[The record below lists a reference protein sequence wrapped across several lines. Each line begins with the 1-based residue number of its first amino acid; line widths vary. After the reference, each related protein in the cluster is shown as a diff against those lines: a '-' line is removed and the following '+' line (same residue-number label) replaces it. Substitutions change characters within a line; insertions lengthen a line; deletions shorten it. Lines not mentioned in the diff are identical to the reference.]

1 MLSQTVSPKSQDRS
15 PDVPVIWHVDLE
27 IEGMTC
33 AQCPPFVEKWL
44 RGYPGV
50 RSVTVDPRSAIA
62 SIVYDPREAG
72 LKNLINIVRVSGRT
86 AGEATLRIPVRN
98 LHSPAGATRL
108 EAELGAVPGV
118 LSAKTN
124 RAAATI
130 DVKCNP
136 AKVDSGELIRRI
148 ARTDLPEAV
157 RGTVP

>member
-1 MLSQTVSPKSQDRS
+1 MLPGLIRSESQVGSADSRPT
-15 PDVPVIWHVDLE
+15 WHVDLE

-62 SIVYDPREAG
+62 SIAYDPREAG

-86 AGEATLRIPVRN
+86 AGEATLRIPVKN
-98 LHSPAGATRL
+98 LHSPTGATRL

-130 DVKCNP
+130 DVKCKP
-136 AKVDSGELIRRI
+136 AKVDSDEIMRRV
-148 ARTDLPEAV
+148 ARADLPEAV
-157 RGTVP
+157 GNTKR

>member
-15 PDVPVIWHVDLE
+15 PDVPVTWHVDLE

-33 AQCPPFVEKWL
+33 AQCPAFVEKWL

-62 SIVYDPREAG
+62 SIAYDPREAG

-86 AGEATLRIPVRN
+86 AGEARLRIPVKN
-98 LHSPAGATRL
+98 LHSPAGTARL

-130 DVKCNP
+130 DVKCKP
-136 AKVDSGELIRRI
+136 AKVDSGELMRRV
-148 ARTDLPEAV
+148 ARADLPEAV
-157 RGTVP
+157 GNTKR